1 MKFTMLPNVWAD
13 SVADIEFKGHQHVGL
28 DESPDMLVFNGG
40 PNDFP
45 DPLPESV
52 QAVQAAFAGVEAFD
66 QAGILASSG
75 VRWANAAGIYDDTVA
90 ESAIGLLLAV
100 LHRHKEVTSWDVR
113 PEVEAKTEFLFE
125 DKTVAVIG
133 AGGIGRRLISLLNA
147 FGTKSIAVTR
157 TGRDVPGATT
167 SLSFAE
173 IDSVWPAADYFVIL
187 APLTNETRGM
197 INAEVLAKMK
207 PNAVVINVA
216 RGPLV
221 VTEDL
226 IAALENGTIAGAGLD
241 VTDPEPLP
249 DDSPLWNMSN
259 VVITPHT
266 ANTARFLHQRVGELT
281 VRSWEALE
289 AGERMPTEVDAARG
303 Y

>member
-1 MKFTMLPNVWAD
+1 MKFTMLPNVWSD
-13 SVADIEFKGHQHVGL
+13 SVADIEAQGHLHVGL

-40 PNDFP
+40 PDDLP

-52 QAVQAAFAGVEAFD
+52 QAVQAAFAGIEALD
-66 QAGILASSG
+66 QSGILASSG
-75 VRWANAAGIYDDTVA
+75 VRWANAAGVYDDTVA
-90 ESAIGLLLAV
+90 ESAVGLLLAV
-100 LHRHKEVTSWDVR
+100 LHRHKEVTSWEVR

-125 DKTVAVIG
+125 DKTVAIIG
-133 AGGIGRRLISLLNA
+133 AGGIGRRLIALLNA
-147 FGTKSIAVTR
+147 FGTKTIAVTR
-157 TGRDVPGATT
+157 TGREVPGADE
-167 SLSFAE
+167 SVAFSE
-173 IDSVWPAADYFVIL
+173 VNSVWPTADYFVIL
-187 APLTNETRGM
+187 APLTTETRGM

-207 PNAVVINVA
+207 RNAVIINVA

-226 IAALENGTIAGAGLD
+226 IAALRDGTIAGAGLD
-241 VTDPEPLP
+241 VTDPEPLH
-249 DDSPLWNMSN
+249 DDSPLWTMPN

-281 VRSWEALE
+281 VRSWEALA
-289 AGERMPTEVDAARG
+289 AGERMPTEVDVTRG